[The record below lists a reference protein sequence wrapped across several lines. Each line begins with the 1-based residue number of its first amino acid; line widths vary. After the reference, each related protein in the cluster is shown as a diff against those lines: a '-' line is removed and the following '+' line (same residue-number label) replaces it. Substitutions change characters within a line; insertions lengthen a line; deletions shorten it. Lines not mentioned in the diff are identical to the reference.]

1 MTSSTRT
8 SATDRVRA
16 HFQRAASSFDRLY
29 ESRALPRRLVR
40 PGLYQRYGIALEV
53 ARHYARPRVLDIGCG
68 SARIGEPLLDG
79 GASEYVGVDF
89 SAPMLELARDRLA
102 RFGDRA
108 TLIESDFAGADLEGS
123 FDVVLALGF
132 FDYVAEPE
140 PVVRRM
146 ARLTSGSAIAT
157 FPRWS
162 WVKGPLRHLRYQVVL
177 DVPIYDYTAR
187 ELRFL
192 FGAAGFE
199 RLRLVR
205 RGSGFLVEARDG
217 PASRAVAIDL
227 A

>member
-1 MTSSTRT
+1 MLSG
-8 SATDRVRA
+8 
-16 HFQRAASSFDRLY
+16 
-29 ESRALPRRLVR
+29 RLVR
-40 PGLYQRYGIALEV
+40 PGLYQRYQIALEV
-53 ARHYARPRVLDIGCG
+53 ARRYERPRVLDIGCG

-89 SAPMLELARDRLA
+89 SAPMLELARGRLA

-108 TLIESDFAGADLEGS
+108 TLIESDFAGAEVEGP

-132 FDYVAEPE
+132 FDYVGEPE

-146 ARLTSGSAIAT
+146 AALSSGSAVAT

-177 DVPIYDYTAR
+177 NVPIYDYTAR

-192 FGAAGFE
+192 FGAAGFA
-199 RLRLVR
+199 RLRVVK
-205 RGSGFLVEARDG
+205 RGSGFLVEARGG
-217 PASRAVAIDL
+217 PLSSTS
-227 A
+227 